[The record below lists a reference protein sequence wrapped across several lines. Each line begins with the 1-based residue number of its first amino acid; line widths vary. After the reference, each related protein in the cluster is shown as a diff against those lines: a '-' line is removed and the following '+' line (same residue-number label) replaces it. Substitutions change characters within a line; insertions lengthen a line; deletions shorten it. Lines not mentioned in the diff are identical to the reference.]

1 MRRILHLAVH
11 DTRLF
16 LLAKENFFFMFL
28 MPVMFMLF
36 FSTVLGGGGGPTD
49 VKISLQVVND
59 DAGFMG
65 DVFLEE
71 LEGEHFD
78 TRLLTKA
85 EADTTDYIRRLVI
98 PADFTA
104 KVLATEQ
111 VQLDF
116 NKQSDSNIEY
126 DAAADV
132 RLHQAQVAFL
142 GGLIRWE
149 HQTGAT
155 VVAED
160 EVRLRKLIADSPR
173 VRVTESFAG
182 TGRPVASGAG
192 QSIPGML
199 TMFMIMTVLIG
210 GTQSLTAEKLHGT
223 LARLATTPMSRGEII
238 MGKLLHLGM
247 VGFIQALVLMAAGE
261 LIGVVHLF
269 GIEFTW
275 GPYWWV
281 VAIFVIPFS
290 FAVSGLTLLIGGLFR
305 TTQQAESLGWL
316 FGMIF
321 SALGG
326 CWWPLEIM
334 PRTAQIIG
342 WFVPTYWSMTA
353 LHGVVTFGRGIDAI
367 VMPALIVTGFGVLF
381 AWLGARTLRVT
392 G

>member
-1 MRRILHLAVH
+1 MRRLLHLAVH
-11 DTRLF
+11 DTKLF
-16 LLAKENFFFMFL
+16 LLARENFFFMFL

-36 FSTVLGGGGGPTD
+36 FSTVIGGGGPD
-49 VKISLQVVND
+49 DILISLQVINED
-59 DAGFMG
+59 TGFMG
-65 DVFLEE
+65 DVFMDQ
-71 LEGEHFD
+71 LEGGKFELS
-78 TRLLTKA
+78 RLTPA
-85 EADTTDYIRRLVI
+85 EADTSGYIRRLRI

-111 VQLDF
+111 VKLEF
-116 NKQSDSNIEY
+116 TKQSDSNIEF

-149 HQTGAT
+149 HQAGAAVT
-155 VVAED
+155 PADED
-160 EVRLRKLIADSPR
+160 RLRALIADPPR
-173 VRVTESFAG
+173 VTVTQSHAG

-238 MGKLLHLGM
+238 LGKLLHLGL

-261 LIGVVHLF
+261 MIGVVGLF

-275 GPYWWV
+275 GPHWWV
-281 VAIFVIPFS
+281 VALFVIPFS
-290 FAVSGLTLLIGGLFR
+290 FAVAGLTLLIGGLFR
-305 TTQQAESLGWL
+305 TTQQAESLAWL
-316 FGMIF
+316 FGMVF

-334 PRTAQIIG
+334 PRTAQMIG
-342 WFVPTYWSMTA
+342 WFTPTYWSMKA
-353 LHGVVTFGRGIDAI
+353 LHGVVTFGGGLGVILG
-367 VMPALIVTGFGVLF
+367 PALIVTVFGVLF
-381 AWLGARTLRVT
+381 SWLGARTLRVS